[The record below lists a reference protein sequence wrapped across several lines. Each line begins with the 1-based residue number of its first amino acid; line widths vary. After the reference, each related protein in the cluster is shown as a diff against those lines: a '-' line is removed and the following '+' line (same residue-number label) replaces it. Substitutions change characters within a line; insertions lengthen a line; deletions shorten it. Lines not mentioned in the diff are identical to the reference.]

1 MKSQLVTVIAMAA
14 LGVAGCASLQ
24 EPQYPVQPVRVVIPY
39 PQGNVGDTFGRIM
52 AEKLSQMWGQP
63 VTVENRPGIPG
74 VLAAAQ
80 AKADGHTLLN
90 HSISYAVDAGLYTN
104 LPYDPEKDL
113 RAIAPYAR
121 QPFALVAA
129 PALGVKTVGE
139 LVALAKKK
147 PGQLKFGSLG
157 TRTQIYFVAEQFK
170 KQAGIDAMNV
180 SFKSLPEANA
190 AVAKGEVDFWFP
202 PVAGAVAGVK
212 EGKLVALA
220 ITSGKRAEILSQVP
234 TMAEAGVANMD
245 NAAWFGFWAPAGVS
259 PAIAKKLAGD
269 IARAAEAPEVK
280 EKLTKAGAQLMRMTP
295 DEFAAFVREE
305 TVASQRQVK
314 ELGIQPT
321 PYAPP
326 AKPQ

>member
-1 MKSQLVTVIAMAA
+1 MRNKVLSVIAMAA

-24 EPQYPVQPVRVVIPY
+24 EAQYPTQPVKVVVPY
-39 PQGNVGDTFGRIM
+39 PQGNIGDTFGRIM

-74 VLAAAQ
+74 VLVAAQ
-80 AKADGHTLLN
+80 AKADGYTLLN

-104 LPYDPEKDL
+104 LPYDPEKDF

-170 KQAGIDAMNV
+170 KQAGIDAVNV

-220 ITSGKRAEILSQVP
+220 ITSGKRAEILPQVP

-245 NAAWFGFWAPAGVS
+245 NAAWFGFWAPAGVP

-269 IARAAEAPEVK
+269 IARATEAPEVR
-280 EKLTKAGAQLMRMTP
+280 EKFAKAGAQIMRMSP
-295 DEFAAFVREE
+295 EEFATFVRDE
-305 TVASQRQVK
+305 TAASKRQVK
-314 ELGIQPT
+314 ELGIQPQ

-326 AKPQ
+326 AKP